1 MSPSVENLLISHH
14 LEVSQAGN
22 KTPDGREHWAKNT
35 TPGSFGVSTHHEWLN
50 VEASLSF
57 TCCHYCRVGGSGL
70 LRKIKVNVSRLDGSS
85 DRETNG
91 ICDFPSLQ
99 RSSSASEKVHV
110 PHATVFVNYQQQKKR
125 EKSRLD
131 FNDINISM
139 ITISN

>member
-57 TCCHYCRVGGSGL
+57 TCCHYCRVQQ
-70 LRKIKVNVSRLDGSS
+70 SS
-85 DRETNG
+85 YGWR
-91 ICDFPSLQ
+91 Q
-99 RSSSASEKVHV
+99 RV
-110 PHATVFVNYQQQKKR
+110 TKKD
-125 EKSRLD
+125 KG
-131 FNDINISM
+131 
-139 ITISN
+139 